1 MAAREVERKLTA
13 VFVTDVAGYSRLMA
27 ENPDQTLET
36 LTAYRQVFSVYVEQ
50 FHGRIVNR
58 PGDSILAEFGSVVDA
73 LTCAVEIQRELAE
86 RNLSLPENSRMHFR
100 IGLTMGDVLL
110 KDGELYGDGVNIA
123 ARLEALADPG
133 GICISRNVHDQV
145 QSRLPLHFEY
155 LGEKIVK
162 NIPEPVRAYKVLS
175 EPGAAAHRAVKAG
188 AITAKT
194 WRRVALAAAVLGLIA
209 LVGVLAWNL
218 YRQSVIESALATF
231 EKEAAFPLPAKPS
244 IVVLPFG
251 NLSENAKDEWFSD
264 GITETITTDLSKI
277 KKLFVI
283 ARNSAFAYKGK
294 NMDVRSIAREL
305 GVAYV
310 LEGSVQKSG
319 DRLRI
324 NAQLIEAATGNHLW
338 AERYDRK
345 LEELFT
351 LQSEIAEKIVAALET
366 QLTLDEVG
374 RIRRGTTNNVKAWEH
389 YVRGMHE
396 LNRSTP
402 VTVRI
407 AKAEFKKAL
416 EMDQD
421 FVAALLGLGW
431 VHLFGAI
438 HFYTVS
444 GGLSP
449 STSRELAT
457 ELARRVITL
466 DKNNAES
473 FALLSQILLTKGQHD
488 MSISHARN
496 AVELHPNGAD
506 WHAYLAEALALSG
519 RGNEALKEID
529 FTLRLNPTYP
539 ESYYYQL
546 GLINY
551 IVGRFEEAIPPLER
565 LLERA
570 STQTWGSQPDKS
582 NRFRLRLRSRFL
594 LIASLSAGGRI
605 SQAKQMAAEIL
616 ELWPYLYMTEFIAL
630 RFKFKNPEDMERMVG
645 HLVQAGLP
653 E

>member
-1 MAAREVERKLTA
+1 
-13 VFVTDVAGYSRLMA
+13 
-27 ENPDQTLET
+27 
-36 LTAYRQVFSVYVEQ
+36 
-50 FHGRIVNR
+50 
-58 PGDSILAEFGSVVDA
+58 
-73 LTCAVEIQRELAE
+73 
-86 RNLSLPENSRMHFR
+86 
-100 IGLTMGDVLL
+100 
-110 KDGELYGDGVNIA
+110 
-123 ARLEALADPG
+123 
-133 GICISRNVHDQV
+133 
-145 QSRLPLHFEY
+145 
-155 LGEKIVK
+155 
-162 NIPEPVRAYKVLS
+162 
-175 EPGAAAHRAVKAG
+175 
-188 AITAKT
+188 
-194 WRRVALAAAVLGLIA
+194 
-209 LVGVLAWNL
+209 
-218 YRQSVIESALATF
+218 
-231 EKEAAFPLPAKPS
+231 
-244 IVVLPFG
+244 
-251 NLSENAKDEWFSD
+251 
-264 GITETITTDLSKI
+264 
-277 KKLFVI
+277 
-283 ARNSAFAYKGK
+283 
-294 NMDVRSIAREL
+294 
-305 GVAYV
+305 
-310 LEGSVQKSG
+310 
-319 DRLRI
+319 
-324 NAQLIEAATGNHLW
+324 LW

-374 RIRRGTTNNVKAWEH
+374 RIRRGTTHNVKAWEH

-396 LNRSTP
+396 LNSYTP

-416 EMDQD
+416 ELDPD

-438 HFYTVS
+438 NFYTVS
-444 GGLSP
+444 GGMPP

-473 FALLSQILLTKGQHD
+473 FALLSQIFLIKGQHD

-551 IVGRFEEAIPPLER
+551 IVGRFEEAIPPLEW

-570 STQTWGSQPDKS
+570 STQTWGSQPDKT
-582 NRFRLRLRSRFL
+582 NRFRLRIRSRYL

-630 RFKFKNPEDMERMVG
+630 RFQFKNPEDMERMVG